1 MSSLCPVNSG
11 HEAYPSYWAGNSLP
25 SYAARML
32 STSTGACDVM
42 AAAVFELGIEEASPR
57 EKMLANLVDCVV
69 ALLTA
74 TQPASSAVCPRC
86 GSKISTDKQSNG

>member
-11 HEAYPSYWAGNSLP
+11 HEAYPSYLAGNSLP

-32 STSTGACDVM
+32 STRTGAWDVI

-74 TQPASSAVCPRC
+74 THPASSAVRPRYN
-86 GSKISTDKQSNG
+86 SASQYSQTE

>member
-1 MSSLCPVNSG
+1 
-11 HEAYPSYWAGNSLP
+11 
-25 SYAARML
+25 ML
-32 STSTGACDVM
+32 STRTGAWDVM

-74 TQPASSAVCPRC
+74 THPASSAVRP
-86 GSKISTDKQSNG
+86 TT